1 MNHLIRILSLLC
13 AMMLLLGAVAEESAT
28 VTVEGVGEHVTVTL
42 TMEDDRIKSVEASSD
57 NTEADERGREALA
70 LIPSAMVEK
79 NTFAV
84 DAISGATCT
93 SNAVIAGAI
102 EAWMQ
107 IITER
112 MSQEEWMQEPF
123 SYEHDPRDNP
133 NAMKDII
140 VNPEAVYGFSPSPDS
155 TRLKDYVD
163 AIDWTNP
170 EEVAEARAQRQAY
183 HDSLSELYRMIEDM
197 LHEGKNVEIIARAVS
212 ARRNE
217 LRLEAYADD
226 PEGLE
231 LVKKSNLETYGN
243 EMGPTADSLYEKYG
257 SWQTVLE
264 KALGTNAGMDACLG
278 FYDEYYDYYDIETR
292 AEPAAWQNIPHDAG
306 ELPADAQAAFDK
318 AVEGLVGA
326 EYVPV
331 ALLSTQV
338 VAGTNYCILCQITPV
353 APNAT
358 PTWALVYIYADLDGN
373 AEITNVY
380 ELYVDRHSTPA
391 D

>member
-1 MNHLIRILSLLC
+1 MKHFILILSLLC
-13 AMMLLLGAVAEESAT
+13 TMMLLLDAVAEERAT
-28 VTVEGVGEHVTVTL
+28 VTVDGVVEHVTVTL

-57 NTEADERGREALA
+57 NTEADERGKEALS
-70 LIPSAMVEK
+70 LIAEAIVEK

-107 IITER
+107 IMTER
-112 MSQEEWMQEPF
+112 MIQEEWME
-123 SYEHDPRDNP
+123 
-133 NAMKDII
+133 
-140 VNPEAVYGFSPSPDS
+140 
-155 TRLKDYVD
+155 T
-163 AIDWTNP
+163 TN
-170 EEVAEARAQRQAY
+170 AEAMTGGW
-183 HDSLSELYRMIEDM
+183 ENVP
-197 LHEGKNVEIIARAVS
+197 HE
-212 ARRNE
+212 
-217 LRLEAYADD
+217 
-226 PEGLE
+226 
-231 LVKKSNLETYGN
+231 
-243 EMGPTADSLYEKYG
+243 TA
-257 SWQTVLE
+257 
-264 KALGTNAGMDACLG
+264 
-278 FYDEYYDYYDIETR
+278 
-292 AEPAAWQNIPHDAG
+292 

-380 ELYVDRHSTPA
+380 ELYIDRHSTPA

>member
-1 MNHLIRILSLLC
+1 MKHFIRILSLLC
-13 AMMLLLGAVAEESAT
+13 AMMLLLGAVAEERAT
-28 VTVEGVGEHVTVTL
+28 VTVDGVAEHVTVTL

-57 NTEADERGREALA
+57 NTEADERGKEALS
-70 LIPSAMVEK
+70 LIAEAMVEN
-79 NTFAV
+79 NTLNV

-107 IITER
+107 IMTER
-112 MSQEEWMQEPF
+112 MIQEEWME
-123 SYEHDPRDNP
+123 
-133 NAMKDII
+133 
-140 VNPEAVYGFSPSPDS
+140 
-155 TRLKDYVD
+155 T
-163 AIDWTNP
+163 TN
-170 EEVAEARAQRQAY
+170 AEA
-183 HDSLSELYRMIEDM
+183 MIGGWENVP
-197 LHEGKNVEIIARAVS
+197 HE
-212 ARRNE
+212 
-217 LRLEAYADD
+217 
-226 PEGLE
+226 
-231 LVKKSNLETYGN
+231 
-243 EMGPTADSLYEKYG
+243 TA
-257 SWQTVLE
+257 
-264 KALGTNAGMDACLG
+264 
-278 FYDEYYDYYDIETR
+278 
-292 AEPAAWQNIPHDAG
+292 

-380 ELYVDRHSTPA
+380 ELYIDRHSTPA

>member
-1 MNHLIRILSLLC
+1 MKHFIRILSLLC
-13 AMMLLLGAVAEESAT
+13 TMMLLLGAVAEERAT

-57 NTEADERGREALA
+57 NTEADERGKEALS
-70 LIPSAMVEK
+70 LIAEAMVEN
-79 NTFAV
+79 NTLNV

-107 IITER
+107 IMTEK
-112 MSQEEWMQEPF
+112 MSQEEWME
-123 SYEHDPRDNP
+123 
-133 NAMKDII
+133 
-140 VNPEAVYGFSPSPDS
+140 
-155 TRLKDYVD
+155 T
-163 AIDWTNP
+163 TN
-170 EEVAEARAQRQAY
+170 AEAMTGGW
-183 HDSLSELYRMIEDM
+183 ENVP
-197 LHEGKNVEIIARAVS
+197 HE
-212 ARRNE
+212 
-217 LRLEAYADD
+217 
-226 PEGLE
+226 
-231 LVKKSNLETYGN
+231 
-243 EMGPTADSLYEKYG
+243 TA
-257 SWQTVLE
+257 
-264 KALGTNAGMDACLG
+264 
-278 FYDEYYDYYDIETR
+278 
-292 AEPAAWQNIPHDAG
+292 

-380 ELYVDRHSTPA
+380 ELYIDRHSTPA

>member
-1 MNHLIRILSLLC
+1 MKHFIRILSLLC
-13 AMMLLLGAVAEESAT
+13 AMMLLLGAVAEERAT
-28 VTVEGVGEHVTVTL
+28 VTVDGVVEHVTVTL

-57 NTEADERGREALA
+57 NTEADERGKEALS
-70 LIPSAMVEK
+70 LIAEAMVEN
-79 NTFAV
+79 NTLNV

-107 IITER
+107 IMTER
-112 MSQEEWMQEPF
+112 MIQEEWME
-123 SYEHDPRDNP
+123 
-133 NAMKDII
+133 
-140 VNPEAVYGFSPSPDS
+140 
-155 TRLKDYVD
+155 T
-163 AIDWTNP
+163 TN
-170 EEVAEARAQRQAY
+170 AEAMTGGW
-183 HDSLSELYRMIEDM
+183 ENVP
-197 LHEGKNVEIIARAVS
+197 HE
-212 ARRNE
+212 
-217 LRLEAYADD
+217 
-226 PEGLE
+226 
-231 LVKKSNLETYGN
+231 
-243 EMGPTADSLYEKYG
+243 TA
-257 SWQTVLE
+257 
-264 KALGTNAGMDACLG
+264 
-278 FYDEYYDYYDIETR
+278 
-292 AEPAAWQNIPHDAG
+292 

-358 PTWALVYIYADLDGN
+358 PTWTLVYIYADLDGN

-380 ELYVDRHSTPA
+380 ELYIDRHSTPA

>member
-1 MNHLIRILSLLC
+1 MKHFIRILSLLC
-13 AMMLLLGAVAEESAT
+13 TMMLLLGAVAEERAT
-28 VTVEGVGEHVTVTL
+28 VTVDGVVEHITVTL

-57 NTEADERGREALA
+57 NTEADERGKEALS
-70 LIPSAMVEK
+70 LIAEAMVEN
-79 NTFAV
+79 NTLNV

-107 IITER
+107 IMTER
-112 MSQEEWMQEPF
+112 MIQEEWME
-123 SYEHDPRDNP
+123 
-133 NAMKDII
+133 
-140 VNPEAVYGFSPSPDS
+140 
-155 TRLKDYVD
+155 T
-163 AIDWTNP
+163 TN
-170 EEVAEARAQRQAY
+170 AEAMTGGW
-183 HDSLSELYRMIEDM
+183 ENVP
-197 LHEGKNVEIIARAVS
+197 HE
-212 ARRNE
+212 
-217 LRLEAYADD
+217 
-226 PEGLE
+226 
-231 LVKKSNLETYGN
+231 
-243 EMGPTADSLYEKYG
+243 TA
-257 SWQTVLE
+257 
-264 KALGTNAGMDACLG
+264 
-278 FYDEYYDYYDIETR
+278 
-292 AEPAAWQNIPHDAG
+292 

-380 ELYVDRHSTPA
+380 ELYIDRHSTPA

>member
-1 MNHLIRILSLLC
+1 MKQLIRILSLLC

-57 NTEADERGREALA
+57 NTEADERGKEALS
-70 LIPSAMVEK
+70 LIAEAMVEN
-79 NTFAV
+79 NTLTV

-107 IITER
+107 IMTER
-112 MSQEEWMQEPF
+112 MSQEEWMETT
-123 SYEHDPRDNP
+123 
-133 NAMKDII
+133 I
-140 VNPEAVYGFSPSPDS
+140 
-155 TRLKDYVD
+155 
-163 AIDWTNP
+163 
-170 EEVAEARAQRQAY
+170 AEAMTGGW
-183 HDSLSELYRMIEDM
+183 ENVP
-197 LHEGKNVEIIARAVS
+197 HE
-212 ARRNE
+212 
-217 LRLEAYADD
+217 
-226 PEGLE
+226 
-231 LVKKSNLETYGN
+231 T
-243 EMGPTADSLYEKYG
+243 
-257 SWQTVLE
+257 
-264 KALGTNAGMDACLG
+264 
-278 FYDEYYDYYDIETR
+278 
-292 AEPAAWQNIPHDAG
+292 G

-318 AVEGLVGA
+318 AVDGLVGA

-353 APNAT
+353 VPNAT

-380 ELYVDRHSTPA
+380 ELYIDRHSTPA

>member
-1 MNHLIRILSLLC
+1 MKHLIRILSLLG

-140 VNPEAVYGFSPSPDS
+140 VNPRQSMASPQ
-155 TRLKDYVD
+155 V
-163 AIDWTNP
+163 
-170 EEVAEARAQRQAY
+170 Q
-183 HDSLSELYRMIEDM
+183 
-197 LHEGKNVEIIARAVS
+197 
-212 ARRNE
+212 
-217 LRLEAYADD
+217 
-226 PEGLE
+226 
-231 LVKKSNLETYGN
+231 
-243 EMGPTADSLYEKYG
+243 
-257 SWQTVLE
+257 
-264 KALGTNAGMDACLG
+264 
-278 FYDEYYDYYDIETR
+278 
-292 AEPAAWQNIPHDAG
+292 IP
-306 ELPADAQAAFDK
+306 
-318 AVEGLVGA
+318 
-326 EYVPV
+326 PV
-331 ALLSTQV
+331 
-338 VAGTNYCILCQITPV
+338 
-353 APNAT
+353 
-358 PTWALVYIYADLDGN
+358 
-373 AEITNVY
+373 
-380 ELYVDRHSTPA
+380 
-391 D
+391 

>member
-1 MNHLIRILSLLC
+1 MKHFIRILSLLC
-13 AMMLLLGAVAEESAT
+13 AMMLLLGAVAEERAT
-28 VTVEGVGEHVTVTL
+28 VTVDGVVEHVTVTL

-57 NTEADERGREALA
+57 NTEADERGKEALS
-70 LIPSAMVEK
+70 LIAEAMVEN
-79 NTFAV
+79 NTLNV

-107 IITER
+107 IMTER
-112 MSQEEWMQEPF
+112 MIQEEWME
-123 SYEHDPRDNP
+123 
-133 NAMKDII
+133 
-140 VNPEAVYGFSPSPDS
+140 
-155 TRLKDYVD
+155 T
-163 AIDWTNP
+163 TN
-170 EEVAEARAQRQAY
+170 AEAMTGGW
-183 HDSLSELYRMIEDM
+183 ENVP
-197 LHEGKNVEIIARAVS
+197 HE
-212 ARRNE
+212 
-217 LRLEAYADD
+217 
-226 PEGLE
+226 
-231 LVKKSNLETYGN
+231 
-243 EMGPTADSLYEKYG
+243 TA
-257 SWQTVLE
+257 
-264 KALGTNAGMDACLG
+264 
-278 FYDEYYDYYDIETR
+278 
-292 AEPAAWQNIPHDAG
+292 

-380 ELYVDRHSTPA
+380 ELYIDRHSTPA

>member
-1 MNHLIRILSLLC
+1 MKHFIRILSLLC
-13 AMMLLLGAVAEESAT
+13 TMMLLLGAVAEERAT
-28 VTVEGVGEHVTVTL
+28 VTVDGVVEHVTVTL

-57 NTEADERGREALA
+57 NTEADERGKEALS
-70 LIPSAMVEK
+70 LIAEAMVEN
-79 NTFAV
+79 NTLNV

-107 IITER
+107 IMTER
-112 MSQEEWMQEPF
+112 MIQEEWME
-123 SYEHDPRDNP
+123 
-133 NAMKDII
+133 
-140 VNPEAVYGFSPSPDS
+140 
-155 TRLKDYVD
+155 T
-163 AIDWTNP
+163 TN
-170 EEVAEARAQRQAY
+170 AEAMTGGW
-183 HDSLSELYRMIEDM
+183 ENVP
-197 LHEGKNVEIIARAVS
+197 HE
-212 ARRNE
+212 
-217 LRLEAYADD
+217 
-226 PEGLE
+226 
-231 LVKKSNLETYGN
+231 
-243 EMGPTADSLYEKYG
+243 TA
-257 SWQTVLE
+257 
-264 KALGTNAGMDACLG
+264 
-278 FYDEYYDYYDIETR
+278 
-292 AEPAAWQNIPHDAG
+292 

-318 AVEGLVGA
+318 AVDSLVGA

-380 ELYVDRHSTPA
+380 ELYIDRHSTPA

>member
-1 MNHLIRILSLLC
+1 MKHFIRILSLLC
-13 AMMLLLGAVAEESAT
+13 TMMLLLGAVAEERAT
-28 VTVEGVGEHVTVTL
+28 VTVDGVVEHVTVTL

-57 NTEADERGREALA
+57 NTEADERGKEALS
-70 LIPSAMVEK
+70 LIAEAMVEN
-79 NTFAV
+79 NTLNV

-107 IITER
+107 IMTER
-112 MSQEEWMQEPF
+112 MIQEEWME
-123 SYEHDPRDNP
+123 
-133 NAMKDII
+133 
-140 VNPEAVYGFSPSPDS
+140 
-155 TRLKDYVD
+155 T
-163 AIDWTNP
+163 TN
-170 EEVAEARAQRQAY
+170 AEAMTGGW
-183 HDSLSELYRMIEDM
+183 ENVP
-197 LHEGKNVEIIARAVS
+197 HE
-212 ARRNE
+212 
-217 LRLEAYADD
+217 
-226 PEGLE
+226 
-231 LVKKSNLETYGN
+231 
-243 EMGPTADSLYEKYG
+243 TA
-257 SWQTVLE
+257 
-264 KALGTNAGMDACLG
+264 
-278 FYDEYYDYYDIETR
+278 
-292 AEPAAWQNIPHDAG
+292 

-358 PTWALVYIYADLDGN
+358 PTWTLVYIYADLDGN

-380 ELYVDRHSTPA
+380 ELYIDRHSTPA